1 MRIWVRSVNS
11 FLNKFFET
19 NRSGFFKQR
28 GVFMIKNHHQ
38 NNKFIT
44 LGES

>member
-1 MRIWVRSVNS
+1 M
-11 FLNKFFET
+11 NKFFET
-19 NRSGFFKQR
+19 NRSFFFKQR
-28 GVFMIKNHHQ
+28 GVFMIKNYRQ